1 MNHQVL
7 KNVIFDQHE
16 IIKSAEI
23 IERNY
28 IFDPNAN
35 YVITGLRRAG
45 KSTILHKIAREL
57 VADGANWHQII
68 YINFE
73 DERLAEF
80 KVTDF
85 NDIVMLQK
93 ELSSKRGY
101 FFFDEI
107 QNISGWEKFA
117 RRLADAGERVW
128 ITGSNA
134 HMLSSQIA
142 STLGARYFTKH
153 ITPYRFDEYLRA
165 KHIEFSDNAIIST
178 KGSGKIAGAFDAFY
192 QNGGFP
198 ESLRFISAREYV
210 ENVYQKILLG
220 DIVARN
226 NIRNIEGMRLL
237 MKKIAESVCSEISI
251 STLHGNLKA
260 LGFDIGK
267 ATLIDYIAKVKEAYL
282 LFGIKNAVTKFVE
295 REGSPKYYLSD
306 NGLLNLFL
314 VDKQSALLENEVA
327 VALVDTF
334 PNSVHYCKS
343 NKYKIDVDFYI
354 PEEHLAIQV
363 AYSLSR
369 SAQTREIASLLKL
382 AQVDSAIKRFVIVTK
397 EEEFVLNEEDV
408 TIEVIPAWKFLLR
421 LAMKTL

>member
-1 MNHQVL
+1 MNHQIL

-16 IIKSAEI
+16 IIKNAEI

-28 IFDPNAN
+28 AFDPNAN

-45 KSTILHKIAREL
+45 KSTMLYKIAREL
-57 VADGANWHQII
+57 VANGANWNQII
-68 YINFE
+68 YLNFE

-80 KVTDF
+80 KTADF

-93 ELSSKRGY
+93 ELSSEQGY

-165 KHIEFSDNAIIST
+165 RHIKFSDDAISST
-178 KGSGKIAGAFDAFY
+178 KGSGKIAGAFDTFY

-220 DIVARN
+220 DVMVRN
-226 NIRNIEGMRLL
+226 NIRNVEGMRLL
-237 MKKIAESVCSEISI
+237 MKKIAESVCNEISI
-251 STLHGNLKA
+251 SALYKNLKS

-267 ATLIDYIAKVKEAYL
+267 ATLIDYIDKAKEAYL
-282 LFGIKNAVTKFVE
+282 LFSVKNAVAKFVE

-327 VALVDTF
+327 VALMDAF
-334 PNSVHYCKS
+334 PNSVYYCKS
-343 NKYKIDVDFYI
+343 NKYNIDIDFYI
-354 PEEHLAIQV
+354 PEKHLAIQV
-363 AYSLSR
+363 AYSLSQ
-369 SAQTREIASLLKL
+369 SARMREVSSLLKL
-382 AQVDSAIKRFVIVTK
+382 AQVDSAIKKFVIVTK
-397 EEEFVLNEEDV
+397 EDECVLHEEDA
-408 TIEVIPAWKFLLR
+408 TIEVVPAWKFLLG
-421 LAMKTL
+421 LAERA